1 MALSSMTGFGTAT
14 VDLPSASMSVEARSV
29 NHRATDVVCRMPA
42 LYNSFEAD
50 IIRMVRETLSRGRV
64 DININRV
71 SVKDQTIQLRFQENL
86 FQASLEAAKK
96 AFVLAGVSEKE
107 VLPSLVVQLLAR
119 REVLDLVPVEVDTEL
134 EQGQLLEV
142 VKKALQGMV
151 GMRLQEGKALSEELL
166 SLVKGFEQVIAK
178 VTKLSGKTTQ
188 LFRERLMNRL
198 EKLKPEV
205 DVEPQRIAQEVALAA
220 ERTDITEELAR
231 IASHISQFRDT
242 IKDGGTVG
250 RKLEFLLQELGREV
264 NTTGSKVQNSELS
277 SLVIEAKLYLE
288 KMKEQVMNVE

>member
-1 MALSSMTGFGTAT
+1 MTLSSMTGFGTAT
-14 VDLPSASMSVEARSV
+14 VELPGASMSVEARSV
-29 NHRATDVVCRMPA
+29 NHRGTDVVCRMPA
-42 LYNSFEAD
+42 VYNSFEAD
-50 IIRMVRETLSRGRV
+50 IIRLVREVISRGRV
-64 DININRV
+64 DINVSRT
-71 SVKDQTIQLRFQENL
+71 SVKDQTIQLKFQESL
-86 FQASLEAAKK
+86 FQASLDAAKK
-96 AFVLAGVSEKE
+96 AMAIAGVSEKD

-119 REVLDLVPVEVDTEL
+119 REVLELVPVEVDTEI
-134 EQGQLLEV
+134 EQGQLLDV
-142 VKKALQGMV
+142 VKKALQAMV

-166 SLVKGFEQVIAK
+166 SLVKGLEQVIAK
-178 VTKLSGKTTQ
+178 ITKLSGKTTQ

-242 IKDGGTVG
+242 IKGGGMVG

-288 KMKEQVMNVE
+288 KMKEQVLNVE